1 MTRRYLLLETLFIA
15 AAIAITA
22 VLYNELP
29 GQVAAHWNQHL
40 QPNGY
45 SPKWAL
51 FLIGPGAMAG
61 VLLLSLLGPWL
72 SPKPFAVDA
81 FRSTWMR
88 LMFLLFCL
96 MAYLYAVIL
105 CGGAG
110 HKIDEGRVIIGG
122 VCVFVA
128 MAGNLLGKVRR
139 NFFMGIRTPWTL
151 ASEQV
156 WYATHRLAAK
166 TVTAGGVLGLIL
178 ALWGMGTAGLGSGN
192 PAAGTGDASRLYRL
206 RKNPVLYQS
215 SIAFCD
221 PRGIKR

>member
-22 VLYNELP
+22 VVYNGLP
-29 GQVAAHWNQHL
+29 GQVATHWDAHL

-51 FLIGPGAMAG
+51 FLIGPGAMAA

-72 SPKPFAVDA
+72 SPKQFAVDA
-81 FRSTWMR
+81 FSSTWRR
-88 LMFLLFCL
+88 LTFLLFCL

-105 CGGAG
+105 WAGAG
-110 HKIDEGRVIIGG
+110 HQIDEGRIIIGG

-166 TVTAGGVLGLIL
+166 TVTVGGVVGLIL
-178 ALWGMGTAGLGSGN
+178 TLIGARGWPVVVLVASALV
-192 PAAGTGDASRLYRL
+192 PALYSLVLYKREQREAARL
-206 RKNPVLYQS
+206 R
-215 SIAFCD
+215 
-221 PRGIKR
+221 